1 MVAFRNH
8 VKPLAAPGV
17 VVSCPG
23 EQADVPVARAQVL
36 VRRPVGEV
44 FNAFV
49 EPAVTTKFWFTK
61 SSGRLVPG
69 AELTWE
75 WEMYGASAAVTV
87 REVEPDTRIL
97 IERVDPPC
105 PVEWVFS
112 PRPDGTTLVAV
123 SNWGFVGSDDEAVA
137 QALDSM
143 GGFTSLLAGLEAFL
157 EHGIELGLV
166 ADHAPDA
173 WVS

>member
-1 MVAFRNH
+1 MALQR
-8 VKPLAAPGV
+8 APV
-17 VVSCPG
+17 V
-23 EQADVPVARAQVL
+23 RAQML
-36 VRRPVGEV
+36 IRRPAPEV
-44 FNAFV
+44 FGAFV
-49 EPAVTTKFWFTK
+49 NPEVTTRFWFTR
-61 SSGRLVPG
+61 SSGPVVPG
-69 AELTWE
+69 ARLTWE

-97 IERVDPPC
+97 IEWGDPPC

-143 GGFTSLLAGLEAFL
+143 GGFTSLLAGLKAYL
-157 EHGIELGLV
+157 EHGIELDLV
-166 ADHAPDA
+166 RDHAPDS
-173 WVS
+173 WR